1 MEIKKAQALHRSKQT
16 FSVETNL
23 VLNQC
28 SSTQTT
34 GPLFWLKE
42 ITPNLPLNLQIS
54 WFKLTETRESFRA
67 PPPFPER
74 IYSEINTPPPLEKT
88 AVNNNEKPV
97 LINS

>member
-1 MEIKKAQALHRSKQT
+1 MEYLSGISANKKTLGLYTVRSSAT
-16 FSVETNL
+16 FSVEANL
-23 VLNQC
+23 VRNQY

-54 WFKLTETRESFRA
+54 WFKLMETRESFRA

-74 IYSEINTPPPLEKT
+74 IYS
-88 AVNNNEKPV
+88 
-97 LINS
+97 